1 MSFLRQFSFS
11 GYSRPIISDHL
22 KAIKRYNLCRKV
34 RKIDMR
40 ITNFN
45 LEKKL
50 YIRERIQGNPK
61 KSDMTRMSLFAYLF
75 FKATMRRYLDVL
87 VPKVAW
93 LGLGSILGVLLS
105 QSVRST

>member
-93 LGLGSILGVLLS
+93 LGLGSILGVIHA
-105 QSVRST
+105 TG